1 MSKISLSKLDLRPY
15 FPFLNRKNGSLP
27 RGEMLALRPLRNQ
40 AIAWEMKTDAETPGA
55 NLTVPRREDKFGQIV
70 SRIFQVPSTKTIELD
85 EFGAAVWEKCDG
97 RHSVEQLVVFTS
109 NAYKLN
115 RRQAE
120 VSVVSFM
127 RILAQRRLI
136 GLETAKPNTTKQN
149 TVKET
154 AHVQRSGQKRTPARR
169 GRRH

>member
-1 MSKISLSKLDLRPY
+1 
-15 FPFLNRKNGSLP
+15 
-27 RGEMLALRPLRNQ
+27 MLALRPLRS
-40 AIAWEMKTDAETPGA
+40 ASIAWEMKTDAETPGA
-55 NLTVPRREDKFGQIV
+55 TLTVPRREDRYGQIL
-70 SRIFQVPSTKTIELD
+70 SRIFQIPSTKTIELD

-109 NAYKLN
+109 RAYKLN

-127 RILAQRRLI
+127 RMLAQRRLI
-136 GLETAKPNTTKQN
+136 GLET
-149 TVKET
+149 VKET
-154 AHVQRSGQKRTPARR
+154 AYAQRSGPKRTPARR